1 MMTNSV
7 HGRVMGTEATVTVW
21 GGGCDAGVLFDQ
33 LHVLES
39 TWSRFRP
46 GNELSRMH
54 AAAGR
59 VTVVSEPMFCLLEH
73 LVAAHRLTGGRFDPT
88 LGDQLAALGYDRTY
102 RSLGDQPDP
111 FVDLSRSAPPPP
123 GVCDRIE
130 MFRGAPAVLLP
141 QGIRLD
147 PGGLGKGLAA
157 DIVARS
163 AIDGGRRSARR
174 CWRRHRHPRLCARR
188 RPLAH
193 RHPGDRSTANSGGR
207 AQRRSGSNVG
217 LAGSDLAA
225 RR

>member
-163 AIDGGRRSARR
+163 AIDGGPAERSSMLAETSSPKALR
-174 CWRRHRHPRLCARR
+174 PTAPPGASTSR
-188 RPLAH
+188 RPI
-193 RHPGDRSTANSGGR
+193 NSQLGWPSSATER
-207 AQRRSGSNVG
+207 
-217 LAGSDLAA
+217 
-225 RR
+225 